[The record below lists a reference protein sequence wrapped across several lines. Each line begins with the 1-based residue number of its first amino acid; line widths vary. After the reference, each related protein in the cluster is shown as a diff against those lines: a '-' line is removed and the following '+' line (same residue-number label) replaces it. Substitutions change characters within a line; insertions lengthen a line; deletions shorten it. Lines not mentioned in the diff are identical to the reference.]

1 MMIRHRLLGIAVAVT
16 LAAGV
21 HAAIAAPSD
30 DEAIADVVAR
40 VQPSVVRIIAVQPRP
55 KPPPADQNL
64 ARAATTTDTA
74 PTTAIGSGFVVD
86 ASGLIA
92 TNHHVVNNAVAIFVG
107 TPDGGRYRAEVV
119 GMPGKVDVALL
130 RIASGPKLKAL
141 AFGDSDKLRAGD
153 TVIAIGSPFG
163 FDNTVTHGIVS
174 AVNRDI
180 MESPFDEYIQTDA
193 PINHGN
199 SGGPLFNMAGE
210 VVGMNSVLFA
220 PGTETGSVGLGFSI
234 PSNELQFII
243 GRLEK
248 YGEVRAGMLPIR
260 TQPLTGLLAEAID
273 VPDVGGVLVAA
284 MSQDGSQLQSNIHPG
299 DVIRSFNQEAVI
311 DPRDLARKA
320 AAAEIGSTVTLG
332 LYRSGAMIKVAETI
346 MPVEAR
352 KQPSAAPT
360 LPKIIGLQFTAA
372 PKAASGQTE
381 GVMLESVD
389 PSGSAADS
397 GLRKGDIITRVL
409 QQEVNTP
416 EQALAALQARSATNH
431 PYAAVLVRRDDK
443 ETWIPIALPN

>member
-1 MMIRHRLLGIAVAVT
+1 MMIRHRLLGIAVA
-16 LAAGV
+16 AALV
-21 HAAIAAPSD
+21 AAPRLAIAIQT
-30 DEAIADVVAR
+30 DEAIANVVAR

-55 KPPPADQNL
+55 KPPPGDENL
-64 ARAATTTDTA
+64 ARAAMTTSAA

-92 TNHHVVNNAVAIFVG
+92 TNHHVVNDAVAIFVG

-119 GMPGKVDVALL
+119 GMPGKVDVVLL
-130 RIASGPKLKAL
+130 RIAPGPKLTAL
-141 AFGDSDKLRAGD
+141 KLGDSDKLRAGD

-163 FDNTVTHGIVS
+163 FDNSVTHGIVS

-193 PINHGN
+193 AINHGN
-199 SGGPLFNMAGE
+199 SGGPLFNLEGE

-220 PGTETGSVGLGFSI
+220 PGSETGSVGLGFSI
-234 PSNELQFII
+234 PSNELRFII

-260 TQPLTGLLAEAID
+260 TQLLTGLLAEAID
-273 VPDVGGVLVAA
+273 VPNAGGVLVAA
-284 MSQDGSQLQSNIHPG
+284 MSQDGAQLQSNIHPG
-299 DVIRSFNQEAVI
+299 DVIRSFNGEVVI

-320 AAAEIGSTVTLG
+320 AEADIGSQATLE
-332 LYRSGAMIKVAETI
+332 LFRSGAMIKVNETI
-346 MPVEAR
+346 MAVEAR
-352 KQPSAAPT
+352 KQTQAAAT
-360 LPKIIGLQFTAA
+360 LPKIIGLQFTAV
-372 PKAASGQTE
+372 PTAASGQPG
-381 GVMLESVD
+381 GVMIEAVD

-397 GLRKGDIITRVL
+397 GLRKGDIISRVV
-409 QQEVNTP
+409 QQDVSTP
-416 EQALAALQARSATNH
+416 EQALAALQGRAAARHA
-431 PYAAVLVRRDDK
+431 YAAVLVRRDDK